1 MKKRQVQNK
10 PFLIGLAYKINPTLG
25 KIYEASPRFIND
37 GIVELTCLII
47 ANIGVFFLSVAGFI
61 GWSLV
66 LLNLCCVTPL
76 TFCIKYVAHKHWVWR
91 KENEDK
97 HNRS

>member
-47 ANIGVFFLSVAGFI
+47 VNIGVFFFSLSGFV
-61 GWSLV
+61 GWGLV
-66 LLNLCCVTPL
+66 LINLFLVTPL
-76 TFCIKYVAHKHWVWR
+76 TFCIKYVAHKKWVW
-91 KENEDK
+91 KQNEDK